1 MIRAAILWAAGAAA
15 LLATFAGTAFAA
27 HAAGLPTEDST
38 IPDLLKAIVD
48 AFRGG
53 DRVVAGALTLFAAV
67 ALAKKYLTTGAAGKW
82 LHGPTGATLTVF
94 LMSVAGTVAAT
105 GAGPWHW
112 ATLWTAGGVGIAAIG
127 GYTAVKLLVVDP
139 VRNSKWF
146 ATAPEWFKTAFSVLT
161 WIVDKPSAVAEA
173 QAAGDAAVRAN
184 PSPGADGIVGPAT
197 KF

>member
-1 MIRAAILWAAGAAA
+1 MIRTALLWAAGAAA

-38 IPDLLKAIVD
+38 IPDMLRAVVD

-53 DRVVAGALTLFAAV
+53 DRVVAGALALFAAV
-67 ALAKKYLTTGAAGKW
+67 ALAKKYLTTGKAGTW

-105 GAGPWHW
+105 GSGPWHW

-127 GYTAVKLLVVDP
+127 GYVAAKTLIVDP
-139 VRNSKWF
+139 IKNSKWF
-146 ATAPEWFKTAFSVLT
+146 ATAPEWFKTAFAILT
-161 WIVDKPSAVAEA
+161 WLVDKPSAVAEA
-173 QAAGDAAVRAN
+173 QAAGTDAVREN
-184 PSPGADGIVGPAT
+184 PSSGADGIAGPAT